1 MKKHRRR
8 GVYICIAIIALLI
21 VIFILA
27 EVITHVTST
36 KVDTT
41 EGMEIIKEAES
52 ADIKTIET
60 KIQQL
65 EAKQN
70 TQEDTRSPK
79 EIFSSAVVMGD
90 SITEGFTEY
99 DVLNASSVVSKIG
112 VELDELDE
120 QIEQVVKLN
129 PQVIFLAY
137 GMNDIIATQ
146 GDTEEFIEQ
155 YSALLD
161 KLEEKL
167 PDTKIFVNSIFPV
180 QEQEIEKEPAFKN
193 LEEYNQALSKLC
205 DERQIAYIDNT
216 KLVSPEYY
224 EEDGVHFKPEFYPV
238 WAARMAE
245 VASL

>member
-1 MKKHRRR
+1 
-8 GVYICIAIIALLI
+8 
-21 VIFILA
+21 
-27 EVITHVTST
+27 
-36 KVDTT
+36 
-41 EGMEIIKEAES
+41 
-52 ADIKTIET
+52 
-60 KIQQL
+60 
-65 EAKQN
+65 
-70 TQEDTRSPK
+70 
-79 EIFSSAVVMGD
+79 MGD

-155 YSALLD
+155 YSVLLD
-161 KLEEKL
+161 KLEEEL

-193 LEEYNQALSKLC
+193 LEEYNQDLSKLC
-205 DERQIAYIDNT
+205 DEQQIAYIDNT
-216 KLVSPEYY
+216 QLVSSQYY
-224 EEDGVHFKPEFYPV
+224 EEDGVHFKPEFYPI
-238 WAARMAE
+238 WADRMAE